1 MCAELNASIA
11 SAPLILISP
20 FAGGHRCKFE
30 REEVSP
36 GHYAIMCPDHP
47 DNELW
52 DYC

>member
-52 DYC
+52 NYC